1 MTTDDQTDVHIQ
13 TNSDPASNSAA
24 FGYRNWRWPES
35 PVLQAGP
42 NDGGIKRGDREDT
55 GDDQAAPDELGT
67 GIAEGTV
74 DSTSLGGGTSISSVP
89 ASEFDS
95 EEEISSYDGGMEVM
109 QANDGRLGLTG
120 LPDSPADDWAADT
133 GETRNPND

>member
-1 MTTDDQTDVHIQ
+1 MHIQ
-13 TNSDPASNSAA
+13 AIQKLVSPIPSSA
-24 FGYRNWRWPES
+24 YDRWFPTDTS
-35 PVLQAGP
+35 KLYAGP

-67 GIAEGTV
+67 GIAEGTI
-74 DSTSLGGGTSISSVP
+74 DSTSLGGESSISTPPSSGFDEK
-89 ASEFDS
+89 AEFGDAN
-95 EEEISSYDGGMEVM
+95 DGMEIM
-109 QANDGRLGLTG
+109 GANDGRLGLTG